1 MRAII
6 KLTNKDRAKLKKLKK
21 RESNNKI
28 YRRYLYLE
36 MSSNDMTNLKIA
48 ELLGVCNDTL
58 TVWKQIF
65 EESGLKGLSQLNYE
79 GRRISKLEE
88 HKDAII
94 KKIKDDKIA
103 TLTQL
108 QDFLSSEKK
117 LMWSKAG
124 FAVFVKKTQSFLQK
138 NSFNAWKTP

>member
-94 KKIKDDKIA
+94 KKIKDDKIV

-108 QDFLSSEKK
+108 QHFLSSEKK
-117 LMWSKAG
+117 
-124 FAVFVKKTQSFLQK
+124 VDVEQSWLCRFCKK
-138 NSFNAWKTP
+138 NSIFLTKKLV